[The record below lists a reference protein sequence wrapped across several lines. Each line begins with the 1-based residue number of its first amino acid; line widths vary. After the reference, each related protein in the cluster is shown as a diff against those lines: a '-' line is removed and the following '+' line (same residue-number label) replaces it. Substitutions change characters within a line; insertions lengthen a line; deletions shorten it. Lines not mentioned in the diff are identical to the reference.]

1 MTKGYKGFDSQLR
14 CRGFQ
19 YEIGQEYEHTGDVKL
34 CKKGFHF
41 CENPMDVFE
50 YYPPSDSRYCS
61 VESTGTEDKNIDD
74 SKVSTSRLKI
84 NAEIGLAGLIKAGV
98 KFILDKVDWDNK
110 KSTNTGYRSAAT
122 NTGDCSAATNTGNCS
137 AATNTGDWSAA
148 TNTGD
153 RSAATNTGNWS
164 AATNTGDQSAA
175 TNTGNWSAATNTG
188 NCSAATNTGNCSAA
202 TNTGDWSAA
211 TNTGDRSAATNT
223 GNWSAATNTGDQ
235 SAATNTG
242 NWSAATNTGNWSAA
256 TNTGNQSAAI
266 VSGKQSVAI
275 AIGYQ
280 SKAKGSKGCWLV
292 LGEKNGYGELIDVQC
307 RKVDGVKIKEDT
319 FYMLVNG
326 EFKEVK

>member
-14 CRGFQ
+14 CIGFQ
-19 YEIGQEYEHTGDVKL
+19 YEIGQEYEHTGDVEL

-41 CENPMDVFE
+41 CENPMVVFG

-84 NAEIGLAGLIKAGV
+84 NAEIGLGGLIKAGV

-110 KSTNTGYRSAAT
+110 KSTNTG
-122 NTGDCSAATNTGNCS
+122 NK
-137 AATNTGDWSAA
+137 SAA

-153 RSAATNTGNWS
+153 RSAATNTGDQS

-175 TNTGNWSAATNTG
+175 TNTGYQSAATNTG
-188 NCSAATNTGNCSAA
+188 Y
-202 TNTGDWSAA
+202 
-211 TNTGDRSAATNT
+211 
-223 GNWSAATNTGDQ
+223 Q

-242 NWSAATNTGNWSAA
+242 NK
-256 TNTGNQSAAI
+256 SAAI

-292 LGEKNGYGELIDVQC
+292 LGEKSVYGELIDVQC

-326 EFKEVK
+326 EFEEVK

>member
-14 CRGFQ
+14 CIGFQ
-19 YEIGQEYEHTGDVKL
+19 YEIGQEYEHTGDVEL

-41 CENPMDVFE
+41 CENPMDVFG

-84 NAEIGLAGLIKAGV
+84 NAEIGLGGLIKAGV

-122 NTGDCSAATNTGNCS
+122 NTGDQ
-137 AATNTGDWSAA
+137 
-148 TNTGD
+148 
-153 RSAATNTGNWS
+153 S

-175 TNTGNWSAATNTG
+175 TNTGY
-188 NCSAATNTGNCSAA
+188 
-202 TNTGDWSAA
+202 
-211 TNTGDRSAATNT
+211 RSAATNT
-223 GNWSAATNTGDQ
+223 GYQSAATNTGDQ
-235 SAATNTG
+235 
-242 NWSAATNTGNWSAA
+242 SAA

-292 LGEKNGYGELIDVQC
+292 LGEKNGYCELIDVQC

>member
-19 YEIGQEYEHTGDVKL
+19 YEIGQEYEHAGGVEL

-61 VESTGTEDKNIDD
+61 VESTGTEDKNIYS
-74 SKVSTSRLKI
+74 SKVSASILKI

-110 KSTNTGYRSAAT
+110 KSTNTGNRSAAT
-122 NTGDCSAATNTGNCS
+122 NTGYWSAATNTGDQS

-153 RSAATNTGNWS
+153 QSAATNTGYCSAATNTGYCSAATNTGNRS

-175 TNTGNWSAATNTG
+175 TNTGNWSAV
-188 NCSAATNTGNCSAA
+188 
-202 TNTGDWSAA
+202 TNTGDQ
-211 TNTGDRSAATNT
+211 
-223 GNWSAATNTGDQ
+223 SAATNTGDQ

-242 NWSAATNTGNWSAA
+242 NRSAATNTGNCSAATNTGNQSAATNTGNW
-256 TNTGNQSAAI
+256 SAAI

-292 LGEKNGYGELIDVQC
+292 LGEKNDYGELIDVQC

-326 EFKEVK
+326 EFEEVK

>member
-19 YEIGQEYEHTGDVKL
+19 YEIGQEYEHAGGVEL

-110 KSTNTGYRSAAT
+110 KSTNTGNRSAAT
-122 NTGDCSAATNTGNCS
+122 NTGDCSAATNTG
-137 AATNTGDWSAA
+137 DW
-148 TNTGD
+148 
-153 RSAATNTGNWS
+153 
-164 AATNTGDQSAA
+164 
-175 TNTGNWSAATNTG
+175 
-188 NCSAATNTGNCSAA
+188 
-202 TNTGDWSAA
+202 
-211 TNTGDRSAATNT
+211 
-223 GNWSAATNTGDQ
+223 
-235 SAATNTG
+235 
-242 NWSAATNTGNWSAA
+242 
-256 TNTGNQSAAI
+256 SAAI